1 MRLSAVGLFRDCSL
15 SIPWTQ
21 ADVADATGM
30 TPIHANRVIQDLRSR
45 GLVQWEGKHVKILR
59 WEPLVHV
66 AGFSADYLHLK
77 RMGPIFQQLS
87 DLR

>member
-1 MRLSAVGLFRDCSL
+1 
-15 SIPWTQ
+15 
-21 ADVADATGM
+21 M
-30 TPIHANRVIQDLRSR
+30 TAIHANRVIQDLRSR

-59 WEPLVHV
+59 WEPLVDV

-77 RMGPIFQQLS
+77 WMGPIFQQLS